1 LYKSLNLTLYAASQ
15 QLKDA
20 QAQAAAV
27 QAANASLREETSS
40 GQSRLD
46 RTIEALRIASS
57 NATKARADADA
68 AEATAATLAQTLQN
82 LKTVLTETKR
92 ASQILHQEQQELNAT
107 VAVAESKF
115 IQKEAELLQAK
126 KEIAMLRDSNATLET
141 TQIQF
146 SKERENFAHQVKQL
160 EDDLEVLKRE
170 KQELNTM
177 EKARKDR
184 FDKVEQEWR
193 KTQTLLVEATS
204 GQAAALQ
211 SQSALEE
218 TIVAL
223 QKANEEIHASLKEQ
237 QRIARDDKHR
247 LTESL
252 GKVEKEAQRLRI
264 AAEEKEEEIARLK
277 ASKEVTEKQ
286 VQQLKSR
293 LSSTERSLKEATIVA
308 TTTTPMSSNA
318 SPDAV
323 TTPMIPNQLSFQLPP
338 LSTTSSVGKKAA
350 TSLLSNSTT
359 SVPTI
364 TEKENI
370 GVQNGELC
378 CVCYKPSIGIMKVCQ
393 CGTKQCHKK
402 AHANC
407 IKFMNTPAGPSVS
420 HPGTPAPKLP
430 IVLCDHN
437 NHHNNHPPP
446 TTTTKLRSIQ

>member
-1 LYKSLNLTLYAASQ
+1 MSLSQ

-20 QAQAAAV
+20 QAQAAVV
-27 QAANASLREETSS
+27 QAANSSLREETCS

-46 RTIEALRIASS
+46 RTIEALRIASN

-68 AEATAATLAQTLQN
+68 AEATASTLAQSLQS

-92 ASQILHQEQQELNAT
+92 AAQILHQEQQELNAT
-107 VAVAESKF
+107 VSVAESQFKK
-115 IQKEAELLQAK
+115 KEAELLRAKQEIATLRTANESLETNQTKFSQERECFVQQAK
-126 KEIAMLRDSNATLET
+126 ELEQELDS
-141 TQIQF
+141 
-146 SKERENFAHQVKQL
+146 
-160 EDDLEVLKRE
+160 LKRE
-170 KQELNTM
+170 KLELNSM

-193 KTQTLLVEATS
+193 KAQTLLVEATS

-211 SQSALEE
+211 TQSALEK

-223 QKANEEIHASLKEQ
+223 QNANEEVHASLKEQ

-264 AAEEKEEEIARLK
+264 AAEATEEEIARLK
-277 ASKEVTEKQ
+277 ASKESADKTI
-286 VQQLKSR
+286 QQLKSR
-293 LSSTERSLKEATIVA
+293 LSNTERSLKEATIVA
-308 TTTTPMSSNA
+308 TATTTPMSTNA
-318 SPDAV
+318 SSD
-323 TTPMIPNQLSFQLPP
+323 TISTPIIPNQLSFQLPP
-338 LSTTSSVGKKAA
+338 LTTTSTAGKKVS
-350 TSLLSNSTT
+350 SLISNATT
-359 SVPTI
+359 SIPTI
-364 TEKENI
+364 TEKENM

-378 CVCYKPSIGIMKVCQ
+378 CVCYKPSIGIMKICQ

-430 IVLCDHN
+430 IVLCDHY
-437 NHHNNHPPP
+437 HNNNNSLPL
-446 TTTTKLRSIQ
+446 TTSKLRSIQ

>member
-1 LYKSLNLTLYAASQ
+1 
-15 QLKDA
+15 LKDA

-27 QAANASLREETSS
+27 QAANTSLREETSS

-68 AEATAATLAQTLQN
+68 AEATASTLAQTLQN

-115 IQKEAELLQAK
+115 MQKEAELLQAK
-126 KEIAMLRDSNATLET
+126 KEIMMLRNANETLET
-141 TQIQF
+141 TQVQF
-146 SKERENFAHQVKQL
+146 AKERENFVQQVKQL
-160 EDDLEVLKRE
+160 ELDLDVLSRE
-170 KQELNTM
+170 KVELNTM

-211 SQSALEE
+211 TQSALET

-223 QKANEEIHASLKEQ
+223 QKANEEVHASLKEQ
-237 QRIARDDKHR
+237 QRMARDDKHR

-252 GKVEKEAQRLRI
+252 GKLEKEAQRLRI
-264 AAEEKEEEIARLK
+264 AAEATDEEMARLK
-277 ASKEVTEKQ
+277 ASKESAEKQ

-293 LSSTERSLKEATIVA
+293 LSNAERSLKEATIVA
-308 TTTTPMSSNA
+308 TATTPMSTNA
-318 SPDAV
+318 SPDEA
-323 TTPMIPNQLSFQLPP
+323 TTPIIPNQLSFQLPP
-338 LSTTSSVGKKAA
+338 LTATSTSGKKAS
-350 TSLLSNSTT
+350 SLLSNTTT
-359 SVPTI
+359 SVSTI

-378 CVCYKPSIGIMKVCQ
+378 CICYKPSIGIMKICQ

-402 AHANC
+402 AHTNC

-430 IVLCDHN
+430 IVLCDHH
-437 NHHNNHPPP
+437 HHNGLPL
-446 TTTTKLRSIQ
+446 TTTKLRSIQ